1 MVQTTRK
8 FDRPLRTTHQSLAES
23 LRLRRTAAGLT
34 QEELAI
40 RAGLERKTVNRIE
53 NERLS
58 PTIDSLVRLALVLRC
73 SVADLIQGA

>member
-1 MVQTTRK
+1 MVETTQK
-8 FDRPLRTTHQSLAES
+8 FSRQLQRTQHSLADS
-23 LRLRRTAAGLT
+23 LRLHRTAAGLT

-58 PTIDSLVRLALVLRC
+58 PTIDTLVRLALVLRC